1 MTAVLKKCELKLK
14 TNVTSDAIKIQ
25 TKELSCFIKCDLHE
39 IYEHLDTYILT
50 SLEVSAQ
57 LERVLMTLLSLCSE
71 TRTKYFHSYLQQRRQ
86 SQE

>member
-1 MTAVLKKCELKLK
+1 MNSLVCLRRERLTWFNC
-14 TNVTSDAIKIQ
+14 
-25 TKELSCFIKCDLHE
+25 KCDLHE